1 MKPCRSVLLVL
12 ACTLWIGSFAPAGT
26 IVVGSGG
33 HVKTIAEAARLAKD
47 DDVVEITSGHY
58 YGDVAVWSQKRLTI
72 RGVGDRPVLVAAGK
86 HAEGKAIWVIRN
98 GDFEISNIE
107 FRGARVADGNGAGI
121 RFENGRLRVVN
132 CGFFDN
138 QMGILTANS
147 QDAELA
153 VENSVFAH
161 APQSSTTHQ
170 HHLYAGRI
178 ALLRVTGS
186 RFFNGNHGH
195 LLKSRA
201 RVSDI
206 RYNLLIDGPGGMA
219 SYEADFPNAG
229 DVTLVGNVL
238 GQNANAENPT
248 IVAYGAE
255 GYAWPYNSLKMVHNT
270 LVSDGLRPALFLR
283 VFDALLDR
291 PPEMLTRN
299 NLLVGI
305 GIFVA
310 NVRGHHQGNYF
321 VPSFVLGN
329 AALMDFSLGAN
340 SALRGLAVPAS
351 AEQQRLQPQFELLI
365 PGQLSPIPSLPAW
378 VPGAVQSPTGQRP

>member
-1 MKPCRSVLLVL
+1 MTLCRSVMLVL
-12 ACTLWIGSFAPAGT
+12 ACTLLMGSIASGRT
-26 IVVGSGG
+26 ITVGSGG

-47 DDVVEITSGHY
+47 DDVVEIASGQYH
-58 YGDVAVWSQKRLTI
+58 GDVAVWSQKRLTI

-98 GDFEISNIE
+98 GDFEIHNIE
-107 FRGARVADGNGAGI
+107 FRGARVADANGAGI
-121 RFENGRLRVVN
+121 RFEKGRLRVVN
-132 CGFFDN
+132 CGFFDS
-138 QMGILTANS
+138 QMGILTADTP
-147 QDAELA
+147 DAELM

-161 APQSSTTHQ
+161 APQSSTAHQ

-186 RFFNGNHGH
+186 RFFSGNHGH

-206 RYNLLIDGPGGMA
+206 RYNLLIDGFGGMA

-238 GQNANAENPT
+238 GQNANAQNQT
-248 IVAYGAE
+248 IIAYGAE
-255 GYAWPYNSLKMVHNT
+255 GYAWPYNSLKVVHNT
-270 LVSDGLRPALFLR
+270 LVSDGLRPAWFLR
-283 VFDALLDR
+283 VFDALPGR
-291 PPEMLTRN
+291 PPDVLTRN

-310 NVRGHHQGNYF
+310 NVGGQHQGNYF
-321 VPSFVLGN
+321 VPSFVLGD
-329 AALMDFSLGAN
+329 ATLMDFSLGST
-340 SALRGLAVPAS
+340 SALRGLAVPAT
-351 AEQQRLQPQFELLI
+351 AEQERLQPQFEQLV
-365 PGQLSPIPSLPAW
+365 PGQLSAIPPRSVW
-378 VPGAVQSPTGQRP
+378 VPGAVQSPTRRRQ

>member
-1 MKPCRSVLLVL
+1 MKPHSLVMLVL
-12 ACTLWIGSFAPAGT
+12 ACTLWAAT
-26 IVVGSGG
+26 IASARTIMVGSGG

-47 DDVVEITSGHY
+47 DDVIEIASGQYH
-58 YGDVAVWSQKRLTI
+58 GDVAVWSQKRLTI
-72 RGVGDRPVLVAAGK
+72 RGLGDRPVLVAAGK
-86 HAEGKAIWVIRN
+86 HAEGKAIWVIRD
-98 GDFEISNIE
+98 GDFQITNIE
-107 FRGARVADGNGAGI
+107 FRGARVADANGAGI
-121 RFENGRLRVVN
+121 RFERGRLRVVN

-138 QMGILTANS
+138 QMGILTANTP
-147 QDAELA
+147 DAELM

-161 APQSSTTHQ
+161 APHSSTAYQ

-186 RFFNGNHGH
+186 RFFGGYHGH

-206 RYNLLIDGPGGMA
+206 RYNLLVDGPSGKA

-255 GYAWPYNSLKMVHNT
+255 GHAWPHNSLKMVHNT
-270 LVSDGLRPALFLR
+270 LLSEGLRPALFLR
-283 VFDALLDR
+283 VFDALLER
-291 PPEMLTRN
+291 PPEVLTRN

-310 NVRGHHQGNYF
+310 NVGGNHQGNYF
-321 VPSFVLGN
+321 VPSFVLGDT
-329 AALMDFSLGAN
+329 ALMDFSLASN
-340 SALRGLAVPAS
+340 SALRGLAVPPP
-351 AEQQRLQPQFELLI
+351 AEQGRLQPQFEQLI
-365 PGQLSPIPSLPAW
+365 PGQLSAIPPHPVW
-378 VPGAVQSPTGQRP
+378 VPGAVQSPTHERP